1 MSDPI
6 ANVAAIRRALPAEGL
21 FAEKEWRVPPE
32 PFPLGGRCIE
42 ELEKLGHR
50 LHLFVRACDRLYQL
64 SVRGKQP
71 AWIAGYLDRGK
82 PPELVALAREK
93 AFRHDIPLVIR
104 PDVILTENGL
114 AIAELDSVPGGIGL
128 TAWLNQTYAALGFD
142 VIGGPRGMIDGFRSI
157 VPDGAD
163 IIVSDEAATYR
174 PEMQWL
180 ARQLNE
186 NPGTNGAQWRVV
198 GTAEN
203 RKSEIANRKSFYRF
217 FELFDLPNIPCAPA
231 LIDAAL
237 RGDARVTPP
246 FKPHMEEKM
255 WFALFWMRPLREFW
269 RRELSE
275 RHFLKLQKVIPYT
288 WIIDPS
294 PLPHNAAVPRLDIHD
309 WRELGSFSQKQR
321 DLIMKVSGFSELGWG
336 SRGVS
341 YGHDLPQH
349 EWKAAVGRAVAL
361 FDKSPRILQEFHKG
375 RLVEHS
381 WFDPATGTVRA
392 MQGRARLCPY
402 YFIGKNRAQLGG
414 ILATI
419 CPADKKLL
427 HGMTDAIL
435 APCARAAD

>member
-1 MSDPI
+1 M
-6 ANVAAIRRALPAEGL
+6 PAEGL
-21 FAEKEWRVPPE
+21 FADKEWRIPPA
-32 PFPLGGRCIE
+32 PFPLGDRCVG

-50 LHLFVRACDRLYQL
+50 LHLFVRACNRLYQL

-71 AWIAGYLDRGK
+71 AWIAEYLDRGK
-82 PPELVALAREK
+82 PPELVAFAREK

-104 PDVILTENGL
+104 PDVILTENGM

-142 VIGGPRGMIDGFRSI
+142 VIGGASGMLDGFRSI
-157 VPDGAD
+157 TPGGAD
-163 IIVSDEAATYR
+163 IVVSDEAATYR

-180 ARQLNE
+180 ARQLSE
-186 NPGTNGAQWRVV
+186 NNNGSDAKWRVV
-198 GTAEN
+198 DTIHQ
-203 RKSEIANRKSFYRF
+203 SQFTSHQSVYRF
-217 FELFDLPNIPCAPA
+217 FELFDLPNVPCARP
-231 LIDAAL
+231 LMDAAL

-246 FKPHMEEKM
+246 FKPYMEEKM

-275 RHFLKLQKVIPYT
+275 RHFLKLQQVIPYT
-288 WIIDPS
+288 WIIDPT

-309 WRELGSFSQKQR
+309 WRELGAFSQKQR
-321 DLIMKVSGFSELGWG
+321 DLIMKISGFSELAWG

-349 EWKAAVGRAVAL
+349 EWKAAVERAVML

-375 RLVEHS
+375 RLVGHS
-381 WFDPATGTVRA
+381 YLDPQTGA
-392 MQGRARLCPY
+392 IQKMQGRARLCPY
-402 YFIGKNRAQLGG
+402 YFISENRAHLGG
-414 ILATI
+414 VLATI

-435 APCARAAD
+435 APCARVGETR